1 LPQENCYL
9 NNDAWKEEKMLKIV
23 FGFLFFMWLGVHYY
37 IVTGIYHGLAETPK
51 ETVVEEGQVDYEN
64 MTPEELQEAFD
75 AMQKEQQE
83 KLAK

>member
-1 LPQENCYL
+1 
-9 NNDAWKEEKMLKIV
+9 MLKIV

-37 IVTGIYHGLAETPK
+37 IVTGIYHGLADTPK